1 VQFASDLVVFEVL
14 RELETRLGVQTPQE
28 YGLFLPEE
36 ESVRGRWL
44 EPGRTL
50 DYYDLHT
57 GVGRCGETRVCVRA
71 VLTHSRGCQ
80 DLLEYKKKVRP
91 LRVRL
96 MDGSLRTV
104 CLCTNTHAPI
114 RSTHTSMHTG

>member
-1 VQFASDLVVFEVL
+1 MQFASDLVVFEVL

-71 VLTHSRGCQ
+71 VLTHSRGP
-80 DLLEYKKKVRP
+80 DL
-91 LRVRL
+91 
-96 MDGSLRTV
+96 
-104 CLCTNTHAPI
+104 
-114 RSTHTSMHTG
+114 